1 MSQGA
6 LGDCWF
12 LSAIAV
18 CAHHDEQ
25 PGLREDQKFLPKVM
39 GFDLKEGEDGGGGIN
54 KAGAYVIRFYQDGR
68 WIPILIDDRIPC
80 NWSGPKFASSN
91 TKKEI
96 CEIVKRCV
104 FNL

>member
-1 MSQGA
+1 

-39 GFDLKEGEDGGGGIN
+39 AFDLQEGEDGGGGTN
-54 KAGAYVIRFYQDGR
+54 KAGAYVVRFYQG
-68 WIPILIDDRIPC
+68 
-80 NWSGPKFASSN
+80 K
-91 TKKEI
+91 
-96 CEIVKRCV
+96 
-104 FNL
+104 